1 MSEEAAKETAK
12 GTVKGTADRTARRG
26 PVFAQPPG
34 HHLAQLNLATA
45 VADLGDPVMTGFTDA
60 LAGVNAI
67 AEKSDGFIWRLT
79 DPVADAAAKAL
90 LADPRET
97 YTLSLWRDA
106 AALEFFVWNT
116 VHRRFMKNRHSWF
129 RPPPVPFLVMWWL
142 PAGTVPDFA
151 DALARLTALRRDGPS
166 EAGFGWDNLAGDRA
180 WQATGAPPPV

>member
-1 MSEEAAKETAK
+1 MSGSMNEEAA
-12 GTVKGTADRTARRG
+12 GQL
-26 PVFAQPPG
+26 VFAQPDG
-34 HHLAQLNLATA
+34 HHLAQLNLARA
-45 VADLGDPVMTGFTDA
+45 VADLDDPVMAGFMDG

-79 DPVADAAAKAL
+79 DPAADAAAKAL

-129 RPPPVPFLVMWWL
+129 RPATAPFLVMWWL

-151 DALARLTALRRDGPS
+151 DALARLERLRDDGPS
-166 EAGFGWDNLAGDRA
+166 QAGFGWANLAGTRA
-180 WQATGAPPPV
+180 WQTAGPPPLA